1 MIVEPASEPLTL
13 TEAKLHVN
21 MPLDETSRDQDFIR
35 FISTSRQQFEADV
48 NIALIVRTVEVKLSD
63 FCTFAIPRPPLVSVE
78 SVTYYDR
85 SNVLQTLPS
94 NKYSLDTASGLIR
107 FESNTYPG
115 VADRWDAVKIVYKI
129 GKHADST
136 TVDAWS
142 KSAMLLLVGHYDANR
157 EMLVPDNMASMVA
170 YERICKLRHRGTYP

>member
-1 MIVEPASEPLTL
+1 MRDYPDGAGELLIRRGVGIVYNDT
-13 TEAKLHVN
+13 
-21 MPLDETSRDQDFIR
+21 TSNR
-35 FISTSRQQFEADV
+35 
-48 NIALIVRTVEVKLSD
+48 SD
-63 FCTFAIPRPPLVSVE
+63 
-78 SVTYYDR
+78 
-85 SNVLQTLPS
+85 
-94 NKYSLDTASGLIR
+94 LIR

-115 VADRWDAVKIVYKI
+115 VADRWDAVRIVYKI